1 MQKFGKIKRIH
12 FVGIGGIGMSGI
24 AELLLNLGY
33 EVSGSDLKETVVT
46 QRLSALGGRVC
57 HGHHPDHVKEADVV
71 VYSSAVRLE
80 NPEIMAAKDHAI
92 PVIPRAEMLAEL
104 MRLKFGIA
112 VAGAHGKTTTTSMIA
127 SILTA
132 AQLDPTVVIGGR
144 LDIWGGSNA
153 KLGQGDMLLA
163 EADES
168 DGSFLAL
175 SPTITVVTNIDYEH
189 MDHYGSMEAIRK
201 TFVDFINK
209 IPFYGTSVLCL
220 DNEEIQTIIPRL
232 KKRYLTYGMT
242 SQADLRA
249 KDVRKQKMGVDFE
262 VVYKN
267 ESLGRIAL
275 GMPGE
280 HNVLN
285 GLAAIGVG
293 LELDLDMEM
302 VRKGLF
308 DLGGVSRRF
317 QIKGE
322 AESILVVDD
331 YGHHPA
337 EIVATLKTAKDCW
350 PDRRLVVIFQPH
362 RYTRTHFLFDRFVLS
377 FNEADALLL
386 VPIYSAGEEPVSETT
401 GERLALGIKEHG
413 HKDVVYCE
421 NTEAV
426 FRALRHTLKPGDVV
440 MTLGAGDIYHLADD
454 LMRKLG
460 SGDFPMEQA

>member
-1 MQKFGKIKRIH
+1 
-12 FVGIGGIGMSGI
+12 
-24 AELLLNLGY
+24 
-33 EVSGSDLKETVVT
+33 
-46 QRLSALGGRVC
+46 
-57 HGHHPDHVKEADVV
+57 
-71 VYSSAVRLE
+71 
-80 NPEIMAAKDHAI
+80 
-92 PVIPRAEMLAEL
+92 
-104 MRLKFGIA
+104 
-112 VAGAHGKTTTTSMIA
+112 
-127 SILTA
+127 
-132 AQLDPTVVIGGR
+132 
-144 LDIWGGSNA
+144 
-153 KLGQGDMLLA
+153 MLLA

-189 MDHYGSMEAIRK
+189 MDHYGSMDAIRK

-249 KDVRKQKMGVDFE
+249 RDVRKQKMGVDFE

-267 ESLGRIAL
+267 GSLGRIQL

-293 LELDLDMEM
+293 LELDLDME
-302 VRKGLF
+302 VIKQGLF

-322 AESILVVDD
+322 AKSILVVDD

-377 FNEADALLL
+377 FNEADVLIL
-386 VPIYSAGEEPVSETT
+386 VPIYSAGEEPVAEATA
-401 GERLALGIKEHG
+401 ERLAQGIKEHG

-421 NTEAV
+421 GNEAM
-426 FRALRHTLKPGDVV
+426 FSTLGHILKPGDVV
-440 MTLGAGDIYHLADD
+440 MTLGAGDIYHLADE
-454 LMRKLG
+454 LLTKLS
-460 SGDFPMEQA
+460 SGDLPLVQE